1 MKNIFTWIDDVQAQ
15 NIIRD
20 YSLIMEDSIKEYI
33 MSENT
38 NFLLKAKTVGYM
50 AIVSMRKIL
59 PSFLFKAQPIFYFS
73 SLLDARSY
81 LISMPI

>member
-1 MKNIFTWIDDVQAQ
+1 MKNIFTWIDDVQAR

-20 YSLIMEDSIKEYI
+20 YSPIMEDSIKEYI

-50 AIVSMRKIL
+50 ATGSIRKIL
-59 PSFLFKAQPIFYFS
+59 PSFLFKEQQIFYLS
-73 SLLDARSY
+73 SPLDARSY